1 MFPITFVSLG
11 PGEAELIT
19 LKGLK
24 ALQAADCIFCP
35 ETPAR
40 DGRPLSRAADIM
52 LRLDIPAGHIRRF
65 SLPMSKQRTDALNA
79 YDRVYA
85 EALSLHHAGRKV
97 AVVAEGDAGF
107 YSSIH
112 YIYEKLQAAGIPVEQ
127 IAGIPPSSP
136 PERGADCT
144 SPAGKRG

>member
-65 SLPMSKQRTDALNA
+65 SLPMNKQRTDALNA

-112 YIYEKLQAAGIPVEQ
+112 YILSLIH
-127 IAGIPPSSP
+127 I
-136 PERGADCT
+136 
-144 SPAGKRG
+144 

>member
-40 DGRPLSRAADIM
+40 DGRPLSRAA
-52 LRLDIPAGHIRRF
+52 A
-65 SLPMSKQRTDALNA
+65 
-79 YDRVYA
+79 
-85 EALSLHHAGRKV
+85 
-97 AVVAEGDAGF
+97 
-107 YSSIH
+107 
-112 YIYEKLQAAGIPVEQ
+112 
-127 IAGIPPSSP
+127 SP
-136 PERGADCT
+136 CP
-144 SPAGKRG
+144 

>member
-40 DGRPLSRAADIM
+40 DGRPSHVPPTSCSGSTYPPAISAA
-52 LRLDIPAGHIRRF
+52 
-65 SLPMSKQRTDALNA
+65 
-79 YDRVYA
+79 
-85 EALSLHHAGRKV
+85 
-97 AVVAEGDAGF
+97 
-107 YSSIH
+107 
-112 YIYEKLQAAGIPVEQ
+112 
-127 IAGIPPSSP
+127 SP
-136 PERGADCT
+136 CP
-144 SPAGKRG
+144 

>member
-52 LRLDIPAGHIRRF
+52 LRLDIPADHIRRF

-79 YDRVYA
+79 YDQVYA
-85 EALSLHHAGRKV
+85 EALSLHHAGRK
-97 AVVAEGDAGF
+97 AVSYTHLTLPTILLV
-107 YSSIH
+107 
-112 YIYEKLQAAGIPVEQ
+112 
-127 IAGIPPSSP
+127 
-136 PERGADCT
+136 
-144 SPAGKRG
+144 

>member
-97 AVVAEGDAGF
+97 AVVAA
-107 YSSIH
+107 SPWNRLPAS
-112 YIYEKLQAAGIPVEQ
+112 
-127 IAGIPPSSP
+127 PPSSP

-144 SPAGKRG
+144 SPARKRG